1 MQFGTG
7 GHATDFG
14 MEVLSTISHWLEETL
29 LPYGGIGLML
39 LAVCDSSFL
48 SLPEVNDIL
57 LMTFSIN
64 QPERMVLFAGLTTI
78 GSLIGSAMLYSVG
91 RRGGEALLRK
101 RVSGPQLERVRGWYL
116 RFGILAV
123 IVPSLLPPP
132 TPFKVFVLSAGMFG
146 ISWPRFLFA
155 VLVGRSIRYFSEGIL
170 AVIYG
175 AAAITFVEQHFGKI
189 GIGISAVIVVS
200 AVLYLLS
207 QRRVESPQS

>member
-1 MQFGTG
+1 
-7 GHATDFG
+7 
-14 MEVLSTISHWLEETL
+14 MEIFATISGWLEETL

-48 SLPEVNDIL
+48 SLPELNDIL
-57 LMTFSIN
+57 VMTFSLR
-64 QPERMVLFAGLTTI
+64 QPELMVLFAGLTTL
-78 GSLIGSAMLYSVG
+78 GSLIGCSMLYSVG

-101 RVSGPQLERVRGWYL
+101 RVSGRQLERVRGWYE
-116 RFGILAV
+116 RYGILAV

-132 TPFKVFVLSAGMFG
+132 MPFKVFVLSAGMFG

-175 AAAITFVEQHFGKI
+175 AAAIAFVEQHFGKI
-189 GIGISAVIVVS
+189 GIGISLVIVLS
-200 AVLYLLS
+200 TVLYVLS
-207 QRRVESPQS
+207 RRRIESQET